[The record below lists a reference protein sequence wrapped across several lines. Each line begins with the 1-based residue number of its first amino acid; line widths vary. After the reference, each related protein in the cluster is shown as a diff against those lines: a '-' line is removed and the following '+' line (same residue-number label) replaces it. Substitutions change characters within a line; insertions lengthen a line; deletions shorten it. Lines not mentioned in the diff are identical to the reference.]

1 MNKVSST
8 LLLIGI
14 GSLLSAC
21 STSQRQHTVTAPALA
36 SVSVPLQRAHDAVKV
51 ARDRL
56 EAGDVPAAKVAIA
69 IADAK
74 VAESSRALEIKDA
87 EVGQLVQAVADR
99 DQTISDQRKEL
110 HQVAKERDIIPY
122 LVALLGAIWLMGLA
136 DAIPVASQYR
146 LWLKGA
152 AFVVGFGAGYGA
164 GRLLVRS
171 IATFLP

>member
-1 MNKVSST
+1 
-8 LLLIGI
+8 
-14 GSLLSAC
+14 
-21 STSQRQHTVTAPALA
+21 
-36 SVSVPLQRAHDAVKV
+36 V

-56 EAGDVPAAKVAIA
+56 EDGDVPAAKVAIA

-74 VAESSRALEIKDA
+74 VEESSRALEIKDA

-164 GRLLVRS
+164 GRLVVRS

>member
-1 MNKVSST
+1 MRLSILLLCAAST
-8 LLLIGI
+8 LI
-14 GSLLSAC
+14 LSGCGVFAP
-21 STSQRQHTVTAPALA
+21 RQHILTAPALA
-36 SVSVPLQRAHDAVKV
+36 SVSVPLARAHDAVKA

-56 EAGDVPAAKVAIA
+56 EAGDVPAAKAAIA

-74 VAESSRALEIKDA
+74 VEETTRALESKDA

-99 DQTISDQRKEL
+99 DVTISDQRKEL

-152 AFVVGFGAGYGA
+152 AFVIGFGSGYGA
-164 GRLLVRS
+164 GRFIVRS

>member
-1 MNKVSST
+1 MKLALP
-8 LLLIGI
+8 LLLSLFLTGC
-14 GSLLSAC
+14 GSLASH
-21 STSQRQHTVTAPALA
+21 QRPVIAPALS
-36 SVSVPLQRAHDAVKV
+36 SVSVPLARARDAIKT

-56 EAGDVPAAKVAIA
+56 DAGDLPAAKVAIA
-69 IADAK
+69 VADAK
-74 VAESSRALEIKDA
+74 AEESSRALEAKDA
-87 EVGQLVQAVADR
+87 EIGQLVKAVADR
-99 DQTISDQRKEL
+99 DATISEQRKEL

-122 LVALLGAIWLMGLA
+122 ICALAVALWFMGLA

-152 AFVVGFGAGYGA
+152 AFVVGFGSGYGA

>member
-1 MNKVSST
+1 MKALFFILAGISLIISGCSSP
-8 LLLIGI
+8 
-14 GSLLSAC
+14 SRHRA
-21 STSQRQHTVTAPALA
+21 VAAPALA
-36 SVSVPLQRAHDAVKV
+36 SVSVPLARAKDAVKL

-56 EAGDVPAAKVAIA
+56 AAGDVQAARAAIA

-74 VAESSRALEIKDA
+74 VEESSRALESKDA

-99 DQTISDQRKEL
+99 DQIISTQRKEL

-136 DAIPVASQYR
+136 DAIPVVSQYR

-152 AFVVGFGAGYGA
+152 AFVVGFGSGYGA

>member
-36 SVSVPLQRAHDAVKV
+36 SISVPLQRAHDAVKV

-74 VAESSRALEIKDA
+74 VEESSRALEIKDA

>member
-1 MNKVSST
+1 MKSFF
-8 LLLIGI
+8 LIFLALVLTGC
-14 GSLLSAC
+14 GTYAPHA
-21 STSQRQHTVTAPALA
+21 RQLTAPALA

-56 EAGDVPAAKVAIA
+56 NVGDVPAARAAIA

-74 VAESSRALEIKDA
+74 VEESSRALEAKDG
-87 EVGQLVQAVADR
+87 EIGKLVQAVQDR
-99 DQTISDQRKEL
+99 DATITAKNKEL

-136 DAIPVASQYR
+136 DAIPVATQYR

-152 AFVVGFGAGYGA
+152 AFVVGFGSGYGA

>member
-1 MNKVSST
+1 MRLSIILLCAVSV
-8 LLLIGI
+8 
-14 GSLLSAC
+14 LSGC
-21 STSQRQHTVTAPALA
+21 STRPKPRYTAPALA
-36 SVSVPLQRAHDAVKV
+36 SVSVPLARAHDAVKV

-56 EAGDVPAAKVAIA
+56 DAGDVTSARAAIA
-69 IADAK
+69 IADTK
-74 VAESSRALEIKDA
+74 VEESSRALESKDA
-87 EVGQLVQAVADR
+87 EVGQLVQAVTDR

-122 LVALLGAIWLMGLA
+122 LCAIAMALWLMGVS
-136 DAIPVASQYR
+136 DAIPVLSQYR

-152 AFVVGFGAGYGA
+152 AFVVGFGSGYGA